1 MKKTGIILS
10 VLGVGLLVTGVVV
23 LVKQKKSEK
32 TLGVD
37 GGCGCSEEKSNYLDT
52 GGGGSLGGRKG
63 KAK

>member
-1 MKKTGIILS
+1 MKKAGIILS

-32 TLGVD
+32 TSGVD